1 MSSGNIQIVAA
12 YEQAGLAP
20 EDIAEQFGWEV
31 EAVKA
36 VLMSC
41 SKVFYARVVA
51 QEKTTEDPSP
61 NIANEEAPLFNS
73 QEVDEAKRAIAML
86 VTSTEDDH
94 IKLMASKFV
103 INEAKGRHDVKTLK
117 HATFNISLIN
127 DRMLKAKQV
136 QAKAIEIS
144 SKILE
149 AQPA

>member
-1 MSSGNIQIVAA
+1 MTSANIQIVAA
-12 YEQAGLAP
+12 YEQAGLSP
-20 EDIAEQFGWEV
+20 QDISEQFGWEV

-41 SKVFYARVVA
+41 SPKFYKLVVA
-51 QEKTTEDPSP
+51 QQKATEDPSP
-61 NIANEEAPLFNS
+61 KIASEEAPLFNA
-73 QEVDEAKRAIAML
+73 QEVDEAKRAIANL

-127 DRMLKAKQV
+127 ERMLKAKQV
-136 QAKAIEIS
+136 QQEAIEMDAQIVS
-144 SKILE
+144 M
-149 AQPA
+149 QPA